1 MANES
6 VATAR
11 DVDIELV
18 TERIEEALAI
28 QEMASRLR
36 VESEEDSET
45 LKAAA
50 RATRRL
56 LEDVY
61 SQLLAG
67 SR

>member
-1 MANES
+1 MAMQS

-11 DVDIELV
+11 GVDIELV

-56 LEDVY
+56 LEGVY